1 MYFFFFSLS
10 LPYTH
15 THTHTQTN
23 KHTHEQV
30 PAMGLATFHV
40 TPSSSNIMN
49 KKNKVEDDT
58 TFTVSNEFYTLT
70 FDKSTGGLASI
81 KNLKSNVETSLSM
94 NMGWYN
100 SSVGGCTKYGSDVPA
115 NIREPACDGQK
126 SGAYIFRPNSSTF
139 FYPGASN
146 TPVVTLTS
154 QGDVVTEVSQVFSE
168 WATAKYRLYANQP
181 YVEVEWTVGPIPM
194 TTSWIP
200 SSIHATE
207 NWGKEVVMRYETS
220 LESNGTFYTDSNGKE
235 MIERVY
241 NKRGPSYPEPYVVVV

>member
-1 MYFFFFSLS
+1 
-10 LPYTH
+10 
-15 THTHTQTN
+15 
-23 KHTHEQV
+23 
-30 PAMGLATFHV
+30 MGLATFHV
-40 TPSSSNIMN
+40 TSSSSSSNMMN
-49 KKNKVEDDT
+49 NENKVEDDT

-70 FDKSTGGLASI
+70 FDKSTGGLAGI

-115 NIREPACDGQK
+115 NIREPACDAQK

-235 MIERVY
+235 LIQRVY
-241 NKRGPSYPEPYVVVV
+241 NKRGPSYPEPYVV